1 MTDSAGT
8 MPFDALHAFL
18 EKIDI
23 AVRDLRS
30 ALEANDMD
38 RLPAALELTNEA
50 LESINAYPGGA
61 EKLRGDINQFPEGQ
75 KEQLLNLLN
84 ETSTNHQINGDLIRL
99 AQSARPFA
107 VVDLKPYRRLPGGFS
122 KHRRAGRLNR
132 PQSPEYPH
140 FPAFVQKGG
149 SD

>member
-38 RLPAALELTNEA
+38 GLPAALELTNAA

-99 AQSARPFA
+99 AMQRSAAMQSFIAQQAPSA
-107 VVDLKPYRRLPGGFS
+107 TY
-122 KHRRAGRLNR
+122 
-132 PQSPEYPH
+132 
-140 FPAFVQKGG
+140 G
-149 SD
+149 SDGGVPGSVGGVLSRKV

>member
-1 MTDSAGT
+1 MTDFTGT
-8 MPFDALHAFL
+8 MPFDALRAFL

-38 RLPAALELTNEA
+38 RLPAALELTNAA
-50 LESINAYPGGA
+50 LESINGYPGGA

-99 AQSARPFA
+99 AMQRSAAMQSFIAQQAPSA
-107 VVDLKPYRRLPGGFS
+107 TY
-122 KHRRAGRLNR
+122 
-132 PQSPEYPH
+132 
-140 FPAFVQKGG
+140 G
-149 SD
+149 SDGGVPGSVGGVLSRKV

>member
-38 RLPAALELTNEA
+38 GLPAALELTNAA
-50 LESINAYPGGA
+50 LESINAYPGGV

-99 AQSARPFA
+99 AMQRSAAMQSFIAQQAPSA
-107 VVDLKPYRRLPGGFS
+107 TY
-122 KHRRAGRLNR
+122 
-132 PQSPEYPH
+132 
-140 FPAFVQKGG
+140 G
-149 SD
+149 SDGGVPGSVGGVLSRKV